1 MISNKK
7 LATVVNLICV
17 FLMVL
22 ILFFATAYEGLYMF
36 CAKYSSLVLFF
47 VLMGFF
53 VTNVNIIKLL
63 KEKNLDI
70 YILGIGGV
78 LVPIFLWMAESRW
91 GALFTAW
98 NIMLIFYLADKV
110 KLGFKQIIPLYIVM
124 AVVLFEFLIL
134 YPKTYNPNSS
144 GMSIFF
150 LFFLAMIALSKIKEM
165 KPMKYIYSV
174 IHILLLGVVFYE
186 IVLYRARTATLGLI
200 LFELLWLF
208 LYKGFGKK
216 KWFTY
221 LVISGLTLGDLAFT
235 GFYIYM
241 STRFDYKMPIFN
253 KRIMTG
259 RQYAWIDFWKG
270 FFSRPLTGIGSDFD
284 KMMPNGSGLEA
295 HNSLLSLLAVHGII
309 LFAIM
314 LYFIVKYLAKSM
326 LQMEITALN
335 AIMMAALLSLFVV
348 SVFENALVAG
358 QYATVALVIAI
369 TYNSFQT
376 EKQEK

>member
-1 MISNKK
+1 
-7 LATVVNLICV
+7 
-17 FLMVL
+17 
-22 ILFFATAYEGLYMF
+22 
-36 CAKYSSLVLFF
+36 
-47 VLMGFF
+47 MGFF

-200 LFELLWLF
+200 
-208 LYKGFGKK
+208 FGKD
-216 KWFTY
+216 F
-221 LVISGLTLGDLAFT
+221 FQ
-235 GFYIYM
+235 
-241 STRFDYKMPIFN
+241 
-253 KRIMTG
+253 G
-259 RQYAWIDFWKG
+259 R
-270 FFSRPLTGIGSDFD
+270 
-284 KMMPNGSGLEA
+284 
-295 HNSLLSLLAVHGII
+295 
-309 LFAIM
+309 
-314 LYFIVKYLAKSM
+314 
-326 LQMEITALN
+326 
-335 AIMMAALLSLFVV
+335 
-348 SVFENALVAG
+348 
-358 QYATVALVIAI
+358 
-369 TYNSFQT
+369 
-376 EKQEK
+376 